1 MLVLEPCQSY
11 SPEVCR
17 PAMAR
22 LLKAAGGLD
31 WVRPGMTVGV
41 KVNLVAA
48 LKPESAATTH
58 PALVCALVELLREKG
73 ADVLVGDSPG
83 GLFNGPALERIYSV
97 TGMKVV
103 EAVGGQLNRDFSCK
117 QARFPEA
124 KSAKRFEY
132 TGWLDS
138 CDALINFCK
147 LKTHGM
153 MGLSAAVKNL
163 FGAVPGTRKPEMHYQ
178 FPQVEDFANMLVD
191 LNEYFRPRLNLVDA
205 VVGMEGNGP
214 TMGTPRPLG
223 LLLADENPYRLDTAC
238 AALIGEDPAALP
250 ILSAARARGL
260 LPEDAP
266 LPKELTPFLRPD
278 WNRPP
283 RRDIRFVRGTPLSPV
298 LAFLLQSRPKVLPA
312 QCVGCGKC
320 ARVCPAKAIRM
331 QRHHPSIDRKACIR
345 CFCCQEFCPRGA
357 MISHRSAIARLLT
370 P

>member
-1 MLVLEPCQSY
+1 
-11 SPEVCR
+11 
-17 PAMAR
+17 
-22 LLKAAGGLD
+22 
-31 WVRPGMTVGV
+31 MTVGV

-58 PALVCALVELLREKG
+58 PALVCALVELLRERG
-73 ADVLVGDSPG
+73 ANVLVGDSPG

-97 TGMKVV
+97 TGMKAV

-132 TGWLDS
+132 SGWLDS

-223 LLLADENPYRLDTAC
+223 LLLADDNPYRLDTAC

-250 ILSAARARGL
+250 ALSAARARGL
-260 LPEDAP
+260 LPENTV
-266 LPKELTPFLRPD
+266 LPPELTPFLRPD

-331 QRHHPSIDRKACIR
+331 QRHRPSIDRKACIR
-345 CFCCQEFCPRGA
+345 CFCCQEFCPKGA